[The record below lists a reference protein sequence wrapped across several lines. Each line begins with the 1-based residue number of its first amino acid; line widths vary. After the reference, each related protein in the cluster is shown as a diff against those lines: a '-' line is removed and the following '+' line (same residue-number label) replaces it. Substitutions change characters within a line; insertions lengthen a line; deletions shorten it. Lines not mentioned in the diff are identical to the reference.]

1 MHASLILIRDS
12 IKNIHRQRR
21 RVIAEALESR
31 VPAKHIPFS
40 TAVPRSDTNHNP
52 NDIIPDS
59 AVRVF
64 AKGFVEL
71 ADGIGEAVDCERTL
85 ELLFDVP
92 ACYGF
97 KGWDFKGFRYQN
109 ELNRIGYI
117 GARSV
122 VSVEMRDCGIDGLLF
137 DGDSRDDEL
146 GCFDYA
152 APGMLWAVSEVLS

>member
-71 ADGIGEAVDCERTL
+71 ADSICEAVDCERTL

-92 ACYGF
+92 ACYCF
-97 KGWDFKGFRYQN
+97 KGWDFEGFR
-109 ELNRIGYI
+109 
-117 GARSV
+117 
-122 VSVEMRDCGIDGLLF
+122 
-137 DGDSRDDEL
+137 
-146 GCFDYA
+146 
-152 APGMLWAVSEVLS
+152 

>member
-21 RVIAEALESR
+21 QITAEDLERRVR
-31 VPAKHIPFS
+31 AKHIPFP

-97 KGWDFKGFRYQN
+97 KGWDFEGFR
-109 ELNRIGYI
+109 
-117 GARSV
+117 
-122 VSVEMRDCGIDGLLF
+122 
-137 DGDSRDDEL
+137 
-146 GCFDYA
+146 
-152 APGMLWAVSEVLS
+152 